1 MRYLLG
7 VDVGT
12 SALKA
17 VLFDENGE
25 TVVSVTKDYTLRVKD
40 DLVEYP
46 AEGYWRL
53 FKEAL
58 DEIRA
63 AYPIYA
69 LSIDTQCET
78 MIVTDDSGAPL
89 CDAIVWL
96 DNRAAAQAE
105 ELREKFGER
114 AVYEHTG
121 QPEITATWPAC
132 KLLWLRQNRADVWG
146 KLGKVFLLEDYLLY
160 RLTGRFVTE
169 RTLQSSSLYYD
180 IRTGQWWEEMLSYIG
195 LSSEQLPALLHSGEV
210 VGTFEGITVVTGAMD
225 QVAGA
230 IGSGIV
236 RQGGISEMTGTTMT
250 VFVPVIE
257 PPPYR
262 AESKIPCHVNYDG
275 KYCLPMWSPTAG
287 IAFKWFKNQLCEGLD
302 YDTLNRLAAEV
313 PPGCDGLTF
322 LPYLSGSV
330 MPRYNPAARGAFLGL
345 TMAHTRGHMVRG
357 IFESVAY
364 MLREHLEYLGA
375 AVTEI
380 RSTGGGANSHLWC
393 QIKADVCGT
402 NIVTL
407 KNKETACLGS
417 AILAGVGTGVFSSI
431 EAASDRFTAVDR
443 VYTPSGT
450 DYTAF
455 YRRFPDMEDQLTG
468 KYAHCNAN
476 LNPYK
481 KDVSQHIC
489 EASFLPLFF

>member
-17 VLFDENGE
+17 VLFDENGA
-25 TVVSVTKDYTLRVKD
+25 TVCSVTKEYTLHVSGD
-40 DLVEYP
+40 VVEYP

-63 AYPIYA
+63 DYPVYA

-78 MIVTDDSGAPL
+78 MIVTDASGKPL
-89 CDAIVWL
+89 CNAIVWL

-105 ELREKFGER
+105 ELRARFGEK

-121 QPEITATWPAC
+121 QPEITATWPAS
-132 KLLWLRQNRADVWG
+132 KLLWLRQNRGEVWQ
-146 KLGKVFLLEDYLLY
+146 KLDKVFLLEDYLLY

-180 IRTGQWWEEMLSYIG
+180 IRTGQWWDEMLDYLQ
-195 LSSEQLPALLHSGEV
+195 LSPDHLPELLDSGV
-210 VGTFEGITVVTGAMD
+210 AVGTYEGITVVTGAMD

-250 VFVPVIE
+250 VFVPVPEI
-257 PPPYR
+257 PPYR

-275 KYCLPMWSPTAG
+275 RYCLPMWSPTAG
-287 IAFKWFKNQLCEGLD
+287 IALKWFKAQLCEGLD
-302 YDTLNRLAAEV
+302 YDALNKLAAAV
-313 PPGCDGLTF
+313 PPGCDDLTF

-357 IFESVAY
+357 IFESVAF

-375 AVTEI
+375 EITEI
-380 RSTGGGANSHLWC
+380 RSTGGGANSPLWC
-393 QIKADVCGT
+393 QIKADVCGKT
-402 NIVTL
+402 IVTL

-417 AILAGVGTGVFSSI
+417 AILAGVGTGIFSSI

-450 DYTAF
+450 DYTPF
-455 YRRFPDMEDQLTG
+455 YQRFIAMEDQLTG
-468 KYAHCNAN
+468 K
-476 LNPYK
+476 
-481 KDVSQHIC
+481 
-489 EASFLPLFF
+489 